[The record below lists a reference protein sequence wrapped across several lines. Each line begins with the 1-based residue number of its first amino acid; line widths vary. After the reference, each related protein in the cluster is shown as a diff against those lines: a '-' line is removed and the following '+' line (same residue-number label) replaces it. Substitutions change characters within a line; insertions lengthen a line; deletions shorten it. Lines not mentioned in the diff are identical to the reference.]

1 MQDLYQSIINEIN
14 GYNTNPNIFMNSYY
28 VNMMM
33 AVQLLN
39 KQLQNIISTKIE
51 QEVTTPTQLVQ
62 IK

>member
-1 MQDLYQSIINEIN
+1 MHDLYQSIINEIN
-14 GYNTNPNIFMNSYY
+14 GYNTNQNIFMYK

-51 QEVTTPTQLVQ
+51 QDATTPTQLQQ